1 MKQSFRMYRRGGIY
15 YCQNNETGKQESLHT
30 GDKAEA
36 RRLLNAKNEA
46 LKMGTF
52 NLHIAR
58 AYMVAVDPQMPNRTW
73 KDVIRYIIDEK
84 TGPNQ
89 KRWETVE
96 KDKSLRGLWNLR
108 VVESRADQLLTM
120 VQKGTVSTNVYLR
133 RLHNYTLD
141 MNWLAWPI
149 VPKKKWPKIV
159 YPEKRGITLEEHQ
172 KIIARETNPE
182 RRDYYELLWYLGGSQ
197 TDVASLHAEDVNWT
211 DCTVFYRRKKNGKD
225 ALQHFGDKTAKV
237 LGRRPMTGPLFPYLC
252 IDLEAKRE
260 ALAKAKPLLK
270 GRRHSSKWRQDQNL
284 IKWLSSL

>member
-1 MKQSFRMYRRGGIY
+1 MYRRGGIY